1 MQDAE
6 EYYICNK
13 SGTYVNNGGLMK
25 KLLSKKYLI
34 VLLLAFMLGMVSAV
48 GDQTSFAV
56 SDNDVISGGVQTD
69 AQLRH
74 ALSSGDGRNS
84 ASNIRNIFNE
94 AIGVSS
100 PSSFSGMKD
109 GYVYRDGRV
118 TVGGQTVATD
128 AQSTG
133 RLNFRNSRP
142 LGNTGAYIHRTD
154 IRFSQGTNRLPALVK
169 TNEHGEY
176 QYAVIKNCGNPVVA
190 KKVQVRVVEKEVEK
204 EVVKEVIVEKP
215 VEKEVIVEKPVVK
228 EVVKEVVVEKPV
240 REVVEREVTEL
251 PDAGMGS
258 MAGLVATTMLASTV
272 GHRLYTRQRFNV

>member
-1 MQDAE
+1 
-6 EYYICNK
+6 
-13 SGTYVNNGGLMK
+13 MK

-74 ALSSGDGRNS
+74 ALSNGDGRNS

-100 PSSFSGMKD
+100 PSSFSSMKD

-142 LGNTGAYIHRTD
+142 LGSTGAYIHRTD

-169 TNEHGEY
+169 TNKHGEY

-190 KKVQVRVVEKEVEK
+190 KKVLVRVVEKEVEK

-215 VEKEVIVEKPVVK
+215 VEKEVIKEVVIEKPVEKIVEKEVIVEKPVVK

-240 REVVEREVTEL
+240 REIVEREVTEL

-258 MAGLVATTMLASTV
+258 MAGLVATAMLASTV
-272 GHRLYTRQRFNV
+272 GHRLYTRQRLDV